1 MNADFANQTAVIT
14 GGTRGI
20 GRAIA
25 LDLLERGA
33 QVFAL
38 WHANQAAADALQDAG
53 ARFGA
58 SLCVQRC
65 DVTRPED
72 VQRFW
77 SEFEQQAP
85 GGAQILVANSGIRRD
100 GVLAMM
106 PLEDWH
112 SVIATN
118 LTGSFLMAKHAVLS
132 MLQRR
137 YGRIVFITSPAA
149 EHGFEGQANYS
160 ASKAGQVGLMRS
172 LAREVAKRGITVNCV
187 SPGFVETDMLADLP
201 DKLRQG
207 HQRSVPL
214 QRFARPE
221 EVAYAVRCLVSREA
235 SYITGTSLEVAGGL

>member
-1 MNADFANQTAVIT
+1 MNTEFANQTAVIS

-33 QVFAL
+33 RVFAL
-38 WHANQAAADALQDAG
+38 WHANQAAADALDDAG
-53 ARFGA
+53 ARFGTR
-58 SLCVQRC
+58 LCVQRC
-65 DVTRPED
+65 DVTSAED
-72 VQRFW
+72 VARFW
-77 SEFEQQAP
+77 GEFEQQVPA
-85 GGAQILVANSGIRRD
+85 GVQILVANSGIRKD

-106 PLEDWH
+106 PLEDWNRVL
-112 SVIATN
+112 STN
-118 LTGSFLMAKHAVLS
+118 LTGSFLMAKHAVLN
-132 MLQRR
+132 MLPSR
-137 YGRIVFITSPAA
+137 YGRIVFLTSPAGQ
-149 EHGFEGQANYS
+149 HGFEGQTNYS

-201 DKLRQG
+201 DKVRQE

-221 EVAYAVRCLVSREA
+221 EVAFAVRCLASREA
-235 SYITGTSLEVAGGL
+235 SYITGTTLEVAGGL